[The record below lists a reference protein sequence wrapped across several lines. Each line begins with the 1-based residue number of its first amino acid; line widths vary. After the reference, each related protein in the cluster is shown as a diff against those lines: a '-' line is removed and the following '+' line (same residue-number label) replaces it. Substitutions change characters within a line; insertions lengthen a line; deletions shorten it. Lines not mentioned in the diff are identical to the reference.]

1 MACVFCNP
9 EDVVVENDLAYVVYD
24 KHPVSEGHLLVIP
37 KRHLASFFETSLEE
51 RKALLEMLERAREHV
66 IYEHSPQ
73 GFNIGINISRC
84 AGAGLPGHVH
94 LHLVPRWDGDTN
106 FMATVGQIR
115 VISQALDE
123 LYEQLTEI
131 SQKLNLPT
139 VGS

>member
-73 GFNIGINISRC
+73 GFNIGINEGRA
-84 AGAGLPGHVH
+84 AGQTVEH
-94 LHLVPRWDGDTN
+94 LHIHLIPRYDGD
-106 FMATVGQIR
+106 MDDPRGGIR
-115 VISQALDE
+115 GAIPDKRV
-123 LYEQLTEI
+123 Y
-131 SQKLNLPT
+131 
-139 VGS
+139 